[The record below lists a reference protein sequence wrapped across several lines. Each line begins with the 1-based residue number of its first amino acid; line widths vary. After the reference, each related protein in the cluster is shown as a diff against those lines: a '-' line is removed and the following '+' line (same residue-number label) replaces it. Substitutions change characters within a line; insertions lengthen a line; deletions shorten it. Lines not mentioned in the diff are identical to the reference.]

1 MFTGIV
7 EEIGQ
12 VVRIERVGENA
23 VLHLKCKKVLDGSAT
38 GDSIAVDGVCLT
50 AEKLTADGFSASAT
64 AETLKRSTLG
74 AKAAGSNVNLERAV
88 TPTTRMGGHLVQGHV
103 DTVAVITGSR
113 DSGKGLVRSFKLDKN
128 VSRYVVEKGSITI
141 DGVSLTIAEKKG
153 EEFTVSVIPETAQ
166 RTTIREKK
174 VGDKVNIEVDII
186 AKYVESLMNKGS
198 NGLTIEKLMES
209 GF

>member
-12 VVRIERVGENA
+12 VVRIERIGENA

-74 AKAAGSNVNLERAV
+74 SKLTGSNVNLERAV

-128 VSRYVVEKGSITI
+128 VSRYVVEKGSITV

-166 RTTIREKK
+166 RTTIKEKR